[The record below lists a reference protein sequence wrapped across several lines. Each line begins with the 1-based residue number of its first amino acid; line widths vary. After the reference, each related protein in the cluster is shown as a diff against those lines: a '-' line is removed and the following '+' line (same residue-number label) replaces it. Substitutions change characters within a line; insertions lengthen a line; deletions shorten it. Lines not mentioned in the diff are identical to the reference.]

1 MTGRKALRQGLG
13 KAFDLVFARE
23 RSTARRQPGILMH
36 VHPVLPW
43 NLKLQQPQLPR
54 SEPDGQPTESS
65 QLAPVGPTAWQR
77 AQFLVSNNS
86 PRPAGVVASCAKT
99 GATTLIVIIVT
110 RTCRHMANRVHRLH
124 RESCRG
130 AHSQRETSPRSGPRL
145 FRLADA
151 AIG

>member
-1 MTGRKALRQGLG
+1 MGNGSAAEYRGAG
-13 KAFDLVFARE
+13 VYVAR
-23 RSTARRQPGILMH
+23 IL
-36 VHPVLPW
+36 
-43 NLKLQQPQLPR
+43 K
-54 SEPDGQPTESS
+54 
-65 QLAPVGPTAWQR
+65 
-77 AQFLVSNNS
+77 
-86 PRPAGVVASCAKT
+86 AGVVASCAKT